1 VERRAKDVTLLE
13 FRLPR
18 VLIRG
23 GEISIV
29 FYFLVVY
36 VGVFSGLDSVVMLPV
51 VVCWFVAVVVVVV
64 AAWGLKEASGEG
76 GLSGEGADGGLHKV
90 AGKGEGCAH
99 QCDKCLYA
107 CGGGCDRKCAG

>member
-1 VERRAKDVTLLE
+1 MTLLE

-29 FYFLVVY
+29 FYFLVLC

-76 GLSGEGADGGLHKV
+76 GLSGEGADGGLHEV

>member
-1 VERRAKDVTLLE
+1 MTLLE

-29 FYFLVVY
+29 FYFLVLF